1 MELTASNVSVKI
13 GDQTIIDH
21 VSFAAKSG
29 ECIGLI
35 GPNGSGKSTLLRALC
50 GLLAKEEGE
59 IWVGEK
65 EISSIGAKELARK
78 VGYVPQDTSI
88 GFDFLV
94 NEMVLM
100 GRHAHLPRFGVEGPV
115 DYDIVRQV
123 MERTAIAHLANR
135 PVTRLSGGQR
145 QMVFIA
151 KALAQQPSI
160 YLFDE
165 PVSALDINRQLQVLE
180 LIRALADEGA
190 LTITAIHDLNL
201 ASRYC
206 DRLIMLHNGQ
216 IIASGTPEEVLKS
229 EVLQAS
235 YGVLAAVRRDPL
247 IDADTVTAMSLMDK
261 QTAAKKRM
269 KRVHVIGGAGKA
281 AALLK
286 ILYQLPVHVTVG
298 PIEEHD
304 PDARLAQELG
314 MDVRTYPSFSILSEQ
329 ELHDGKEAVAA
340 ADLTLAVPVPCGD
353 SNQRLSEVLKST
365 KVYVYDVSSS
375 SNRQSILE
383 DVSYSMITTEELLK
397 LGEAN

>member
-21 VSFAAKSG
+21 VNFAAKSG

-190 LTITAIHDLNL
+190 LTVTAIHDLNL

>member
-1 MELTASNVSVKI
+1 
-13 GDQTIIDH
+13 
-21 VSFAAKSG
+21 
-29 ECIGLI
+29 
-35 GPNGSGKSTLLRALC
+35 
-50 GLLAKEEGE
+50 
-59 IWVGEK
+59 
-65 EISSIGAKELARK
+65 
-78 VGYVPQDTSI
+78 
-88 GFDFLV
+88 
-94 NEMVLM
+94 
-100 GRHAHLPRFGVEGPV
+100 
-115 DYDIVRQV
+115 
-123 MERTAIAHLANR
+123 
-135 PVTRLSGGQR
+135 
-145 QMVFIA
+145 MVFIA